1 MSQSSTLGNVE
12 NRVFTNVRTTMEAVL
27 TLGIEVSN
35 TNVFYSSPND
45 ATPSEGKLLVID
57 FEDVD

>member
-1 MSQSSTLGNVE
+1 
-12 NRVFTNVRTTMEAVL
+12 MEAVL

-35 TNVFYSSPND
+35 TNVFYSNAQD